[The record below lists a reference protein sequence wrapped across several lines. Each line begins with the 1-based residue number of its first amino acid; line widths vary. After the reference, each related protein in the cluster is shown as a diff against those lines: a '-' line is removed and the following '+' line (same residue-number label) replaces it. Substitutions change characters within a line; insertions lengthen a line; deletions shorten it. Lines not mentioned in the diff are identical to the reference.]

1 MSASSSILRST
12 VTRELTLGL
21 AGIALVLF
29 VIVHLSGNLLIYAG
43 PDTFNSYSQHLHDM
57 GVLLWVARIGLI
69 TVFGLH
75 IVITVYSWWTNR
87 SARERRYAVTVYR
100 SRRGIGTR
108 TMIITGTLIVVFVGI
123 HLLDFTFVDKAG
135 ANSIVAGMNNGES
148 LGLYG
153 VVWNGFSN
161 PIRAVAYVIFMC
173 CLGLHLSHA
182 VSSVLVTLGSESD
195 PFVRRAEWAAK
206 AFAVLMTLGFSSIPV
221 YIFVRA
227 HWIG

>member
-1 MSASSSILRST
+1 MSDLRTILRST
-12 VTRELTLGL
+12 VARELTLGL

-29 VIVHLSGNLLIYAG
+29 IIVHLSGNLLIYAG
-43 PDTFNSYSQHLHDM
+43 PDTFNSYSQHLHDL
-57 GVLLWVARIGLI
+57 GALLWVARIGLI

-75 IVITVYSWWTNR
+75 IIITVYLWWTNR

-100 SRRGIGTR
+100 GRKGIGTR
-108 TMIITGTLIVVFVGI
+108 TMIITGALIFVFVGI
-123 HLLDFTFVDKAG
+123 HLLDFTFVDKDG
-135 ANSIVAGMNNGES
+135 PNSIVAGMNNGES

-195 PFVRRAEWAAK
+195 TFVRRGELVAK

-227 HWIG
+227 HLIG